1 MMSNLLE
8 RSDRTEVTLERS
20 RYVGTC
26 LHGADDELNIKFNF
40 YLNEETLYDGVHVCV
55 TPECVCGVPVNEC
68 CEPTVQTTA
77 PVCAAEAEVC
87 VGTHVAVENVTL

>member
-20 RYVGTC
+20 RYVC
-26 LHGADDELNIKFNF
+26 M
-40 YLNEETLYDGVHVCV
+40 

-68 CEPTVQTTA
+68 CEPTLRITA
-77 PVCAAEAEVC
+77 PLCAAEAETC
-87 VGTHVAVENVTL
+87 VGTHVAFGNVALECEAVGQCVRSIFKS